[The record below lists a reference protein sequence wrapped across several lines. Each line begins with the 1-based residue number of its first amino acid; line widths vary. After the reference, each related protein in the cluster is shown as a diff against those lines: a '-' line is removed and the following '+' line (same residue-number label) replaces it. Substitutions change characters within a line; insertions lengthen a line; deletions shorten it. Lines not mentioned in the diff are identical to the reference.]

1 MSGNVPLLVHFY
13 WEKGR
18 GRERGGG
25 GGGGGELVGTNQN
38 QAEPG
43 LDIFCEE
50 STPLKNINEIVQP
63 L

>member
-18 GRERGGG
+18 ER
-25 GGGGGELVGTNQN
+25 GGELVGTNQN

>member
-1 MSGNVPLLVHFY
+1 MFLCWCTFT
-13 WEKGR
+13 GR
-18 GRERGGG
+18 KGGG
-25 GGGGGELVGTNQN
+25 GRGGELVGTNQN

>member
-18 GRERGGG
+18 ER
-25 GGGGGELVGTNQN
+25 GELVGTNQN

-50 STPLKNINEIVQP
+50 STLHSFKEYK
-63 L
+63 

>member
-18 GRERGGG
+18 GREGEGG
-25 GGGGGELVGTNQN
+25 LVGTNQN